1 MESIGLILMPAQNN
15 EDSVVEDSLLAL
27 PGVNRQRAEALS
39 RLGVFRPGDLL
50 RHFPRRYQDRRN
62 AKTIESS
69 SVGEQVVLTGQL
81 ERCRGRRLGPR
92 RHMLTATL
100 RDDSGELDLV
110 WFNQPYLEKSLH
122 PGDFLCVFGKI
133 AEHSG
138 RLQIV
143 APEFEVV
150 ASDGDGGSAE
160 DSIDLNR
167 VVPIYPLKRGLT
179 QRHLRRLVAGA
190 LDDFQAGREGDGFPS
205 VDETPFDFFLDE
217 GTLREGR
224 ILSDGDLGPG
234 LVEAYR
240 WIHFPPDSPESGS
253 GDDRLDLDAREYWEV
268 CRDSARARLAFEE
281 RFAFATKIVMRG
293 RQFRD
298 SDTEPLKTDEALD
311 EKIRSVFPFKFT
323 AEQDKAVEEISADM
337 ASGHPM
343 YRLLQGDVGTGKTAV
358 ALYSLLIAVRNGR
371 QGAIMAPTEVLAQQ
385 HYTTIRK
392 YLAGHPAVR
401 IALLTGA
408 VTGRRRR
415 ELLEELA
422 GGKIHIVV
430 GTHALVQETVI
441 MKNLGLAII
450 DEQHRFGVNER
461 SRLRKKGQEPHIL
474 VMTATPIP
482 RSLCMTIY
490 NDLDL
495 SIIKERPPGRQPV
508 QTYLVKP
515 EKKSDSIDFV
525 RKELR
530 AGRQAFFVYPLVE
543 ESEKLDL
550 PAAVAGRE
558 RLATEVFPEYRVGL
572 VHGRLSS
579 EEKDEALESFRAGR
593 TQILVATSVIEVGID
608 VPNATVLYVENAGR
622 FGLAQL
628 HQLRGRVGRG
638 SHGGYCFVSLEGSG
652 EEALKRLDIFA
663 GTDDGFK
670 LAEEDLRLRGPGD
683 YLGIRQSGLPF
694 GGFGNPVLNV
704 EAFKKVR
711 TLAEDFWERPES
723 AAFIDRWGAILGL
736 EESPEEAIM
745 GLD

>member
-1 MESIGLILMPAQNN
+1 
-15 EDSVVEDSLLAL
+15 
-27 PGVNRQRAEALS
+27 
-39 RLGVFRPGDLL
+39 
-50 RHFPRRYQDRRN
+50 
-62 AKTIESS
+62 
-69 SVGEQVVLTGQL
+69 
-81 ERCRGRRLGPR
+81 
-92 RHMLTATL
+92 
-100 RDDSGELDLV
+100 
-110 WFNQPYLEKSLH
+110 
-122 PGDFLCVFGKI
+122 
-133 AEHSG
+133 
-138 RLQIV
+138 
-143 APEFEVV
+143 
-150 ASDGDGGSAE
+150 
-160 DSIDLNR
+160 
-167 VVPIYPLKRGLT
+167 
-179 QRHLRRLVAGA
+179 
-190 LDDFQAGREGDGFPS
+190 
-205 VDETPFDFFLDE
+205 
-217 GTLREGR
+217 
-224 ILSDGDLGPG
+224 
-234 LVEAYR
+234 
-240 WIHFPPDSPESGS
+240 
-253 GDDRLDLDAREYWEV
+253 
-268 CRDSARARLAFEE
+268 
-281 RFAFATKIVMRG
+281 
-293 RQFRD
+293 
-298 SDTEPLKTDEALD
+298 
-311 EKIRSVFPFKFT
+311 
-323 AEQDKAVEEISADM
+323 M

-415 ELLEELA
+415 ELLDELA

-515 EKKSDSIDFV
+515 AKKADSLDFV

-638 SHGGYCFVSLEGSG
+638 SHGGYCLVSLEGSG

-723 AAFIDRWGAILGL
+723 AAFIDRWGALLGL

>member
-1 MESIGLILMPAQNN
+1 
-15 EDSVVEDSLLAL
+15 
-27 PGVNRQRAEALS
+27 
-39 RLGVFRPGDLL
+39 
-50 RHFPRRYQDRRN
+50 
-62 AKTIESS
+62 
-69 SVGEQVVLTGQL
+69 
-81 ERCRGRRLGPR
+81 
-92 RHMLTATL
+92 
-100 RDDSGELDLV
+100 
-110 WFNQPYLEKSLH
+110 
-122 PGDFLCVFGKI
+122 
-133 AEHSG
+133 
-138 RLQIV
+138 
-143 APEFEVV
+143 
-150 ASDGDGGSAE
+150 
-160 DSIDLNR
+160 
-167 VVPIYPLKRGLT
+167 
-179 QRHLRRLVAGA
+179 
-190 LDDFQAGREGDGFPS
+190 
-205 VDETPFDFFLDE
+205 
-217 GTLREGR
+217 
-224 ILSDGDLGPG
+224 
-234 LVEAYR
+234 
-240 WIHFPPDSPESGS
+240 
-253 GDDRLDLDAREYWEV
+253 
-268 CRDSARARLAFEE
+268 
-281 RFAFATKIVMRG
+281 
-293 RQFRD
+293 
-298 SDTEPLKTDEALD
+298 
-311 EKIRSVFPFKFT
+311 
-323 AEQDKAVEEISADM
+323 
-337 ASGHPM
+337 
-343 YRLLQGDVGTGKTAV
+343 V

-415 ELLEELA
+415 DLLEELA

-638 SHGGYCFVSLEGSG
+638 SHGGYCLVSLEGSG

>member
-1 MESIGLILMPAQNN
+1 M
-15 EDSVVEDSLLAL
+15 
-27 PGVNRQRAEALS
+27 
-39 RLGVFRPGDLL
+39 
-50 RHFPRRYQDRRN
+50 H
-62 AKTIESS
+62 
-69 SVGEQVVLTGQL
+69 
-81 ERCRGRRLGPR
+81 
-92 RHMLTATL
+92 
-100 RDDSGELDLV
+100 
-110 WFNQPYLEKSLH
+110 
-122 PGDFLCVFGKI
+122 
-133 AEHSG
+133 
-138 RLQIV
+138 
-143 APEFEVV
+143 
-150 ASDGDGGSAE
+150 
-160 DSIDLNR
+160 
-167 VVPIYPLKRGLT
+167 
-179 QRHLRRLVAGA
+179 
-190 LDDFQAGREGDGFPS
+190 
-205 VDETPFDFFLDE
+205 
-217 GTLREGR
+217 
-224 ILSDGDLGPG
+224 
-234 LVEAYR
+234 
-240 WIHFPPDSPESGS
+240 
-253 GDDRLDLDAREYWEV
+253 
-268 CRDSARARLAFEE
+268 
-281 RFAFATKIVMRG
+281 
-293 RQFRD
+293 
-298 SDTEPLKTDEALD
+298 
-311 EKIRSVFPFKFT
+311 
-323 AEQDKAVEEISADM
+323 
-337 ASGHPM
+337 
-343 YRLLQGDVGTGKTAV
+343 RLLQGDVGTGKTAV

-638 SHGGYCFVSLEGSG
+638 SHGGYCLVSLEGSG